1 MTIMTSAYYTLV
13 YYGDEDD
20 EDVDECDLT
29 EPDPYDPPDDYQAD
43 ASLAD
48 QAAANWF
55 ADRTREPN

>member
-1 MTIMTSAYYTLV
+1 MNSVYYTLV
-13 YYGDEDD
+13 HYGDD
-20 EDVDECDLT
+20 EDEDEIGECSLL
-29 EPDPYDPPDDYQAD
+29 ESDPYDPPDDYQVD